1 MRSNWEANFARI
13 LNLYKIKFDFEPK
26 TFPFPIKRGTKSYTP
41 DFYLKSTKEW
51 VEIKGYLD
59 DKSKIKI
66 KRFKKYYP
74 EEFEKL
80 TFIISKYSSDA
91 KKFAEDIGINKVMFY
106 EDIKNCYS
114 DKIYPWEGK

>member
-13 LNLYKIKFDFEPK
+13 LNLYKIQFDFEPK
-26 TFPFPIKRGTKSYTP
+26 VFHFPIKRGTKSYTP
-41 DFYLKSTKEW
+41 DFFITSTKEW

-91 KKFAEDIGINKVMFY
+91 KDFAKEMN
-106 EDIKNCYS
+106 IKNVLVY
-114 DKIYPWEGK
+114 E